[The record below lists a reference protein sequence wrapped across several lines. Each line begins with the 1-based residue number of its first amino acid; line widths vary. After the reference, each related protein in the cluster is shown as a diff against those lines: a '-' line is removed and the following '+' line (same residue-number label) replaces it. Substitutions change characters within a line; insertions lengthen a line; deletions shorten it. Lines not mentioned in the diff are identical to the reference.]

1 MTRSPLTPW
10 LAAIAI
16 VLAYI
21 GIAALDGPTAHSTEV
36 AQAQALDDAHRA
48 AQYRQ
53 RFERAAARACGGEN
67 AAWSELEGGAIQC
80 RTKHGRKTIVANITN
95 RSQP

>member
-1 MTRSPLTPW
+1 MNAW
-10 LAAIAI
+10 LSAIAI
-16 VLAYI
+16 VLLYI
-21 GIAALDGPTAHSTEV
+21 MAAVLDGPTDHSTEA

-53 RFERAAARACGGEN
+53 RFERAAARACGEN

-80 RTKHGRKTIVANITN
+80 RTKHGRKTIVANITH
-95 RSQP
+95 RSQQ

>member
-1 MTRSPLTPW
+1 MSAW
-10 LAAIAI
+10 LSAIAI
-16 VLAYI
+16 VLLYI
-21 GIAALDGPTAHSTEV
+21 MAAVLDGPTDHSTEV

>member
-1 MTRSPLTPW
+1 MSPRITPW

-21 GIAALDGPTAHSTEV
+21 GAAVLDGPTDHSTEI
-36 AQAQALDDAHRA
+36 AQAQALDDAYRA

-53 RFERAAARACGGEN
+53 RYERAAARACGGEN
-67 AAWSELEGGAIQC
+67 AAWSELDGGAIQC
-80 RTKHGRKTIVANITN
+80 RTKHGRKTIVIAGAH
-95 RSQP
+95 P

>member
-21 GIAALDGPTAHSTEV
+21 GIAALDGPTDHSTEV
-36 AQAQALDDAHRA
+36 AQAQDIDDAHKAEAARLRFEAA
-48 AQYRQ
+48 AQ
-53 RFERAAARACGGEN
+53 AMCGPQ
-67 AAWSELEGGAIQC
+67 AAWRAVDQTSVQC
-80 RTKHGRKTIVANITN
+80 LTKRGRKTIVAQVT
-95 RSQP
+95 P